1 MTETTKPKTFQEKID
16 QVIFKWLCVEY
27 PNLFNV
33 KKPKPLE
40 TGIGRLLQEQLP
52 ENITQAE
59 FKLAVGWYCQRKE
72 YFKAILNQPHRYD
85 LNGEIS
91 SEISEED
98 KISANE
104 RLEKLKEKLASKQSA
119 VKNKKDSASKS
130 EPALI
135 QESVAPIIE
144 TSEPVPAPIS
154 EIIESEPVKKTL
166 SLKSK
171 KTSTITE
178 EVKPMTNTKSEGMA
192 TAKGLKVTL
201 VIDPASLP
209 NIDTTGMK
217 KAPISIFISNGEI
230 TATTEINAK
239 SYRKALSSIEEY
251 GVDGCNVIVQ
261 GSMRQYGVIDDAGL
275 VVQPKKQANSE

>member
-1 MTETTKPKTFQEKID
+1 MTESENKPKTFQEKID

-33 KKPKPLE
+33 KKPKSLATGVGKILE
-40 TGIGRLLQEQLP
+40 QQLP
-52 ENITQAE
+52 ENISQAE

-72 YFKAILNQPHRYD
+72 YFKAVINQQYRYD

-98 KISANE
+98 KISAKE
-104 RLEKLKEKLASKQSA
+104 RLEKLKEKFAAKNA
-119 VKNKKDSASKS
+119 VVKS
-130 EPALI
+130 EPASI
-135 QESVAPIIE
+135 PVIE
-144 TSEPVPAPIS
+144 AIEP
-154 EIIESEPVKKTL
+154 EPVKKTL

-171 KTSTITE
+171 KTSTVPTQ
-178 EVKPMTNTKSEGMA
+178 EVKPMTSNASQA
-192 TAKGLKVTL
+192 IAKGLKVTL

-209 NIDTTGMK
+209 QIDTTGMK

-275 VVQPKKQANSE
+275 VVQPKKAPTPSE